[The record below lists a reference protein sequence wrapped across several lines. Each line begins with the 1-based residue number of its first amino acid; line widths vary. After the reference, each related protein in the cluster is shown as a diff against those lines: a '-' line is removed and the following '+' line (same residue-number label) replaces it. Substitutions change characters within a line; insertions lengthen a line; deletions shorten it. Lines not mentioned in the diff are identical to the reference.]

1 VALGGQ
7 VSAEHD
13 VPVQDGAAGVGDRVV
28 HIIRFDQDG
37 VEARNAPLTVGAEP
51 LHEPWQHGKYGG
63 CVGSGGGWFADGE
76 ADFSL
81 GHGNRVT
88 ESIMS

>member
-1 VALGGQ
+1 MLCKGIDGGIVALGGQ

-37 VEARNAPLTVGAEP
+37 VEARNAP
-51 LHEPWQHGKYGG
+51 
-63 CVGSGGGWFADGE
+63 
-76 ADFSL
+76 
-81 GHGNRVT
+81 
-88 ESIMS
+88 